1 MFFTARLPDAAIKK
15 KVSVASISAHPETE
29 NTATRWH
36 IGVYDVNVSSI
47 ISIQSE
53 VRIVDMGKKGSRWI

>member
-29 NTATRWH
+29 NTVTQWH
-36 IGVYDVNVSSI
+36 VGVYDVNVSSI
-47 ISIQSE
+47 T
-53 VRIVDMGKKGSRWI
+53 WI

>member
-1 MFFTARLPDAAIKK
+1 MFFTARLLDATIKK

-36 IGVYDVNVSSI
+36 VGVYDVNVSSI
-47 ISIQSE
+47 I
-53 VRIVDMGKKGSRWI
+53 WI